1 MNMGAGASSIPDSLS
16 EEDSKAL
23 LSSIGEDE
31 EDWDSCLGPKK
42 LRFRLFKYIFDIQF
56 TLIVL

>member
-23 LSSIGEDE
+23 LSSIGEDGTP
-31 EDWDSCLGPKK
+31 CLGPKK